1 MRSSNIIKKK
11 TKIKIKNSPTQGL
24 FFILFYF
31 ILFNLIMFL
40 FFFFPFPFLLFI
52 NNFYINKK
60 IEILF
65 YVMRCIKFITNQ
77 LKSLIQPQYNI
88 NINIMSQQIDNTNTE
103 QLECPI
109 CFDTIETN
117 TNCVTTECGHK
128 FHCSCLMK
136 NTATNG
142 FGCPMCRQVMAEVV
156 DDDDSVN
163 SSNWLD
169 LDNDTQNP
177 DDNAL
182 TSFRMFQQQLDN
194 EEVEEDAAPAVND
207 NDDDDDESVEEP
219 LPSPAYLAT
228 KMAEK
233 GITMEDMVKALLLEH
248 DEYEDDFEVFDRRTS
263 EMYGE
268 LRRIILNYR
277 V

>member
-1 MRSSNIIKKK
+1 
-11 TKIKIKNSPTQGL
+11 
-24 FFILFYF
+24 
-31 ILFNLIMFL
+31 
-40 FFFFPFPFLLFI
+40 
-52 NNFYINKK
+52 
-60 IEILF
+60 
-65 YVMRCIKFITNQ
+65 
-77 LKSLIQPQYNI
+77 
-88 NINIMSQQIDNTNTE
+88 MSQQIVNTE

-142 FGCPMCRQVMAEVV
+142 FGCPMCRQVMAEVI

-163 SSNWLD
+163 SDSTWLD

-194 EEVEEDAAPAVND
+194 EEVEEEEPATNADANADAE
-207 NDDDDDESVEEP
+207 DDESVEEP

-248 DEYEDDFEVFDRRTS
+248 EEYEDDFEVFDRRTS

>member
-1 MRSSNIIKKK
+1 
-11 TKIKIKNSPTQGL
+11 
-24 FFILFYF
+24 
-31 ILFNLIMFL
+31 
-40 FFFFPFPFLLFI
+40 
-52 NNFYINKK
+52 
-60 IEILF
+60 
-65 YVMRCIKFITNQ
+65 
-77 LKSLIQPQYNI
+77 
-88 NINIMSQQIDNTNTE
+88 MSQQIVNTE

-163 SSNWLD
+163 SDSTWLD

-194 EEVEEDAAPAVND
+194 EEVEEDAAVAD
-207 NDDDDDESVEEP
+207 EADDDDESVEEP

>member
-1 MRSSNIIKKK
+1 MF
-11 TKIKIKNSPTQGL
+11 L
-24 FFILFYF
+24 FILFSF
-31 ILFNLIMFL
+31 H
-40 FFFFPFPFLLFI
+40 FLLFI
-52 NNFYINKK
+52 NKFYINKK

-156 DDDDSVN
+156 DDDESVN

-194 EEVEEDAAPAVND
+194 EEVEEDAAVPEAE
-207 NDDDDDESVEEP
+207 DDDESVEEP

>member
-1 MRSSNIIKKK
+1 MFS
-11 TKIKIKNSPTQGL
+11 
-24 FFILFYF
+24 FYF
-31 ILFNLIMFL
+31 FSFYLFSINFTLI
-40 FFFFPFPFLLFI
+40 
-52 NNFYINKK
+52 KK

-65 YVMRCIKFITNQ
+65 YVMRCIKFITSQ
-77 LKSLIQPQYNI
+77 LKSLLQPQYNI

-103 QLECPI
+103 PLECPI
-109 CFDTIETN
+109 CFDTIEKN

-156 DDDDSVN
+156 DDDESVN

-169 LDNDTQNP
+169 MDNDTQNP

-194 EEVEEDAAPAVND
+194 EEVEEDAEPAD
-207 NDDDDDESVEEP
+207 EAEDDDDESVEEP

-233 GITMEDMVKALLLEH
+233 GITMEDMVKALLVEH
-248 DEYEDDFEVFDRRTS
+248 EEYDAHFEVFDRRSS

>member
-1 MRSSNIIKKK
+1 
-11 TKIKIKNSPTQGL
+11 
-24 FFILFYF
+24 
-31 ILFNLIMFL
+31 
-40 FFFFPFPFLLFI
+40 
-52 NNFYINKK
+52 
-60 IEILF
+60 
-65 YVMRCIKFITNQ
+65 
-77 LKSLIQPQYNI
+77 
-88 NINIMSQQIDNTNTE
+88 MSQQIDETTE

-109 CFDTIETN
+109 CFDSIETT

-163 SSNWLD
+163 SDSTWLD
-169 LDNDTQNP
+169 MDNDTQNP

-194 EEVEEDAAPAVND
+194 DEVEEDAAPAPD
-207 NDDDDDESVEEP
+207 NNNEDDDDESVEEP

-248 DEYEDDFEVFDRRTS
+248 DEYEEDFEVFDRRTS